1 MSAESK
7 FNRDKEG
14 FMKCKDCPRRFQT
27 EIGFENHS
35 SFQHKKDIAT
45 ELCQTIED
53 DSSLQQSAVAKL
65 FFGSQEDAKLQ
76 STEPQIITH
85 QKCSEC
91 KKLFSSDIYLKEHLQ
106 NGLLMSSLKKCQ
118 ECNRAITSFI

>member
-14 FMKCKDCPRRFQT
+14 FLKCKDCPRRFQT

-65 FFGSQEDAKLQ
+65 NPYQCL
-76 STEPQIITH
+76 
-85 QKCSEC
+85 EC
-91 KKLFSSDIYLKEHLQ
+91 KKSFSLNGNLKFHI
-106 NGLLMSSLKKCQ
+106 KTVHK
-118 ECNRAITSFI
+118 